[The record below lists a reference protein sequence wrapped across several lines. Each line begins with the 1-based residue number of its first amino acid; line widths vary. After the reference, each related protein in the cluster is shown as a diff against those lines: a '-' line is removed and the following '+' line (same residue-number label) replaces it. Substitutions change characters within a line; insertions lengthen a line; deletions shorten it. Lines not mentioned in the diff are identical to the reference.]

1 MSIGIL
7 SLILI
12 PLGVAAGAISSIVG
26 FGGGFLI
33 VPALILIFNLP
44 GKNVIGISVFAISG
58 TAISAT
64 IGYLKQ
70 KRIDFKL
77 GLFYNILDFPGV
89 VLGAY
94 LTTILPSNFL
104 KAFAGA
110 LVMIIAF
117 LLFRNKKE
125 SLEEKGLEDKK
136 WWERKLI
143 DSSGMTFKYS
153 LKSPILALT
162 SSFLGGF
169 ITGLS
174 GLGGGITD
182 TSTMIILGTPSHIA
196 VATSEFGMA
205 LSNLIGVLSHGF
217 LRNILFRYAIPL
229 TIGTLLGAQ
238 IGCKL
243 AQKMN
248 KRLLMKIIAVISF
261 LIGLKSFL
269 SAISVL

>member
-1 MSIGIL
+1 MGSIGIL

-12 PLGVAAGAISSIVG
+12 PLGIAIGTISSIVG

-44 GKNVIGISVFAISG
+44 AKNVIGISLFAISG

-77 GLFYNILDFPGV
+77 GLFYNILDIPGV
-89 VLGAY
+89 ILGAY

-104 KAFAGA
+104 KAFCSA
-110 LVMIIAF
+110 LVMLIAF
-117 LLFRNKKE
+117 ILFRNRKE
-125 SLEEKGLEDKK
+125 TAKEKELKNKK
-136 WWERKLI
+136 WWTREII
-143 DSSGMTFKYS
+143 DSSGIIFKYAIR
-153 LKSPILALT
+153 SPILALI

-182 TSTMIILGTPSHIA
+182 TSTMILLGIPSHIA
-196 VATSEFGMA
+196 VATSEFAMA
-205 LSNLIGVLSHGF
+205 LSNLAGVLSHGF
-217 LRNILFRYAIPL
+217 LKNILFEYAFPL
-229 TIGTLLGAQ
+229 TIGTVIGAQ
-238 IGCKL
+238 MGCKI
-243 AQKMN
+243 AKKIN
-248 KRLLMKIIAVISF
+248 KQLLIKIIAIAAF
-261 LIGLKSFL
+261 LIGFKSFL
-269 SAISVL
+269 SAIL